1 MIRIYFWKIPRRN
14 IGWALLRLGLDRISL
29 WRMNGVSFWK
39 LLGAG
44 KGETFTPRDA
54 DPLRWGLLIV
64 IDPKHIEEL
73 ESSRLLQRWRKRS
86 LSEFSADLSPISV
99 HGQWSGQEPFSSQ
112 VNSQVHSQGNVDKNW
127 NGYVAAIT
135 RARIKWRKNLMFW
148 RAVPPVTTSLRT
160 SPGLIS
166 AIGIGEAPIGL
177 QGTFSLWESG
187 EAVRNFAYRG
197 EAHKAA
203 IASTHREE
211 WYAEELFARFAVTR
225 SYGDL

>member
-1 MIRIYFWKIPRRN
+1 MIRIYFWKIPRRY
-14 IGWALLRLGLDRISL
+14 IPWALLHMGLDRISL
-29 WRMNGVSFWK
+29 WRMNGISFWK

-64 IDPKHIEEL
+64 IEHDQL
-73 ESSRLLQRWRKRS
+73 ETLETSPLIRRWRSKS
-86 LSEFSADLSPISV
+86 IAEFSADLSPISV
-99 HGQWSGQEPFSSQ
+99 HGKWSKTEPF
-112 VNSQVHSQGNVDKNW
+112 HSINGVEKNW
-127 NGYVAAIT
+127 NGRVAAIT
-135 RARIKWRKNLMFW
+135 RARIKWRKNLIFW
-148 RAVPPVTTSLRT
+148 RSVPPVTQSLRS
-160 SPGLIS
+160 SPGLVS

-187 EAVRNFAYRG
+187 DAVRNFAYRG

-203 IASTHREE
+203 IAATHRED

-225 SYGDL
+225 SNGDI